1 MLGIKNNWIFRI
13 ENQRKAVKKDLT
25 KKAAEM
31 LLQGAT
37 LLSEPCPY
45 CAGVRVIK
53 EGHALCISCGREPEK
68 KDIPIENTKQEITSS
83 LEGTLKKKLE
93 SLSKELEEEPNHEKQ
108 QEILKSI
115 NSLLE
120 TLEKIKNFYVMMILI
135 QSYGNL

>member
-1 MLGIKNNWIFRI
+1 MS
-13 ENQRKAVKKDLT
+13 KDLT

-45 CAGVRVIK
+45 CKGVRVMK
-53 EGHALCISCGREPEK
+53 DGHALCTSCGREPEK
-68 KDIPIENTKQEITSS
+68 KEIPQVKQESESPLTAT
-83 LEGTLKKKLE
+83 LEKKLTV
-93 SLSKELEEEPNHEKQ
+93 LSKELEEEKDHAKQ

-120 TLEKIKNFYVMMILI
+120 TIEKTKNR
-135 QSYGNL
+135 Q